1 MARSLRL
8 RLLIGAAV
16 AVFVAMLLAWVS
28 MILLFAHHIERRAAK
43 ELTYDAVELV
53 ARLRLGDDGAPVV
66 DDPPHDARF
75 ETPDSGY
82 YWQLTTK
89 QGALRSHSL
98 WDESLPAV
106 DPGAARTTE
115 SSGWKTRF
123 APGPAGRRVF
133 VLERNVRPDRSGNK
147 VLVQVAVDEA
157 QLSHVRNEFGRE
169 LALFLALLWAVLFGA
184 AWLQVQLGLQPL
196 RRVREELTALRRDP
210 SARLSQVHPV
220 EIAPLTAAINDL
232 AEARERDLTRARRRA
247 SDLAHSLKTPLAAL
261 HAQSRR
267 ARAAGATEAADGLD
281 RAIAAA
287 AAAVETELARSR
299 AAAIRD
305 ATNTQESSPQRIAE
319 RVVGVVE
326 RTETGAHV
334 VFEVD
339 IDEQLRAP
347 IAEDDLTEILGALI
361 ENAAR
366 FARRRVRIA
375 GSGEHGLMLCVE
387 DDGRGLDISAETALM
402 RGGRLDESGTA
413 HHGLGLAIVRDLVE
427 ATAGEIALGRS
438 ADLGGLRVVL
448 TWPQAAG
455 AES

>member
-1 MARSLRL
+1 MPRSLRL
-8 RLLIGAAV
+8 RLLLGAAA
-16 AVFVAMLLAWVS
+16 AVFVAMLIAWVS
-28 MILLFAHHIERRAAK
+28 MILLFSHHIERRAAK

-53 ARLRLGDDGAPVV
+53 SKLRIGDDGVPVA
-66 DDPPHDARF
+66 DDPPHDSRF

-82 YWQLTTK
+82 YWQLTSK

-98 WDESLPAV
+98 WDESLPPAA
-106 DPGAARTTE
+106 PGGT
-115 SSGWKTRF
+115 SSAELAGWTTRF
-123 APGPAGRRVF
+123 APGPFGRRVF
-133 VLERNVRPDRSGNK
+133 VLERSVRPDRNGNN

-157 QLSHVRNEFGRE
+157 QLSHVRREFGRE
-169 LALFLALLWAVLFGA
+169 LALFLALLWAMLFGA
-184 AWLQVQLGLQPL
+184 AWVQVQLGLRPL
-196 RRVREELTALRRDP
+196 QRVREELTALRRDP
-210 SARLSQVHPV
+210 SARLSATHPQ

-261 HAQSRR
+261 NAQSRR
-267 ARAAGATEAADGLD
+267 ARAAGAIEAADGLD

-287 AAAVETELARSR
+287 SAAVETELARSR
-299 AAAIRD
+299 AATIRD
-305 ATNTQESSPQRIAE
+305 ATSTAESSPQHTAE
-319 RVVGVVE
+319 RIVGVVE
-326 RTETGAHV
+326 RTDVGARI

-339 IDEQLRAP
+339 IDENLRAP

-375 GSGEHGLMLCVE
+375 GARAEGLVLSVE
-387 DDGRGLDISAETALM
+387 DDGQGLDISAETALM

-413 HHGLGLAIVRDLVE
+413 HHGLGLSIVRDLVE

-438 ADLGGLRVVL
+438 EQLGGLRVAL
-448 TWPQAAG
+448 SWSGLPS
-455 AES
+455 ES

>member
-8 RLLIGAAV
+8 RLLIGAAA
-16 AVFVAMLLAWVS
+16 AVFVAMLFAWVI
-28 MILLFAHHIERRAAK
+28 MTVLFAHHIERRAAK

-66 DDPPHDARF
+66 DDSPHDARF
-75 ETPDSGY
+75 EKPDSGY

-89 QGALRSHSL
+89 HGALRSHSL
-98 WDESLPAV
+98 WDESLPSTDLDAV
-106 DPGAARTTE
+106 RATE
-115 SSGWKTRF
+115 SSGWATRF
-123 APGPAGRRVF
+123 APGPSGRRVF
-133 VLERNVRPDRSGNK
+133 LVERSVRPDRSGNN

-157 QLSHVRNEFGRE
+157 QLEHVRREFGRE
-169 LALFLALLWAVLFGA
+169 LALFLVLLWAALFGA

-210 SARLSQVHPV
+210 TARLSAAHPV

-232 AEARERDLTRARRRA
+232 AAARERDLARARRRA

-287 AAAVETELARSR
+287 SAAVETELARSR

-305 ATNTQESSPQRIAE
+305 TATTQQSSPQHIAE

-326 RTETGAHV
+326 RTETGARI

-339 IDEQLRAP
+339 IDENLRAP

-375 GSGEHGLMLCVE
+375 GNDMRALTLSVE
-387 DDGRGLDISAETALM
+387 DDGQGLDISAETALM
-402 RGGRLDESGTA
+402 RGGRLDEAGTA

-438 ADLGGLRVVL
+438 DELGGLRVAL
-448 TWPQAAG
+448 TWPVA
-455 AES
+455 S

>member
-16 AVFVAMLLAWVS
+16 AVFVAMLLAWFIMTV
-28 MILLFAHHIERRAAK
+28 LFAHHIERRAAK

-53 ARLRLGDDGAPVV
+53 ARLRLGDDGVPVV
-66 DDPPHDARF
+66 DEPPHDARY
-75 ETPDSGY
+75 EKPDSGY

-89 QGALRSHSL
+89 RGALRSHSL
-98 WDESLPAV
+98 WDESFSAIDL
-106 DPGAARTTE
+106 DAARAAE
-115 SSGWKTRF
+115 SAGWTSRF
-123 APGPAGRRVF
+123 APGPFGRRV
-133 VLERNVRPDRSGNK
+133 LLIERSVRPDRSDNN

-157 QLSHVRNEFGRE
+157 QLEHVRREFGRE
-169 LALFLALLWAVLFGA
+169 LALFLTLLWAVLFGA
-184 AWLQVQLGLQPL
+184 AWLQVQLGLHPL

-210 SARLSQVHPV
+210 SARLSAVHPV
-220 EIAPLTAAINDL
+220 EVAPLTSAINDL

-261 HAQSRR
+261 GAQSRR
-267 ARAAGATEAADGLD
+267 ARAAGAVEAADGLD

-287 AAAVETELARSR
+287 SAAVETELARSR

-326 RTETGAHV
+326 RTETGARI

-339 IDEQLRAP
+339 IDEGLRAP
-347 IAEDDLTEILGALI
+347 IAEDDLTEILGALT

-375 GSGEHGLMLCVE
+375 GARERGLTLVVE
-387 DDGRGLDISAETALM
+387 DDGQGLDISAETALM
-402 RGGRLDESGTA
+402 RGGRLDEAGTA
-413 HHGLGLAIVRDLVE
+413 HHGLGLSIVCDLVE

-438 ADLGGLRVVL
+438 TELGGLRVAL
-448 TWPQAAG
+448 SWPQTRLVD
-455 AES
+455 

>member
-1 MARSLRL
+1 MAHSLRL
-8 RLLIGAAV
+8 RLLLGAAA

-28 MILLFAHHIERRAAK
+28 MTVLFAHHIERRAAK

-53 ARLRLGDDGAPVV
+53 AKLRLGDDGMPVV

-75 ETPDSGY
+75 DKPDSGY

-106 DPGAARTTE
+106 DLDAVRVGE
-115 SSGWKTRF
+115 SSSWNTRF
-123 APGPAGRRVF
+123 AAGPFGRRVF
-133 VLERNVRPDRSGNK
+133 LLERSVRPDRSGNN
-147 VLVQVAVDEA
+147 VFVQVAVDEA
-157 QLSHVRNEFGRE
+157 QLSHVKREFGRE
-169 LALFLALLWAVLFGA
+169 LAWFLVLLWTVLLAA
-184 AWLQVQLGLQPL
+184 AWLQVQLGLHPL
-196 RRVREELTALRRDP
+196 RRVRDELAALRRDP
-210 SARLSQVHPV
+210 SARLSAVHPH
-220 EIAPLTAAINDL
+220 EIAPLATAINDL

-261 HAQSRR
+261 SAQSRR
-267 ARAAGATEAADGLD
+267 ARTAGAIEAADGLD

-287 AAAVETELARSR
+287 SAAVETELARSR

-305 ATNTQESSPQRIAE
+305 ATSAQESAPQAIAE
-319 RVVGVVE
+319 RVIGVVE
-326 RTETGAHV
+326 RTEAGARI

-339 IDEQLRAP
+339 IDERLRAP

-366 FARRRVRIA
+366 FARRRVRV
-375 GSGEHGLMLCVE
+375 SGGAAHGLALSVE
-387 DDGRGLDISAETALM
+387 DDGQGLDISAETALM

-413 HHGLGLAIVRDLVE
+413 HHGLGLSIVRDLVE

-438 ADLGGLRVVL
+438 EELGGLRVML
-448 TWPQAAG
+448 TWSQALPAG
-455 AES
+455 Q

>member
-1 MARSLRL
+1 MVNSLRL
-8 RLLIGAAV
+8 RLLVGAAA
-16 AVFVAMLLAWVS
+16 AVFAAMLIAWSV
-28 MILLFAHHIERRAAK
+28 MVVLFAHHIESRAAQ

-53 ARLRLGDDGAPVV
+53 SKLKIGDDGVPIA
-66 DDPPHDARF
+66 DDPPHDSRF

-98 WDESLPAV
+98 WDESLPPAA
-106 DPGAARTTE
+106 PGAASSTE
-115 SSGWKTRF
+115 LAGWTTRF
-123 APGPAGRRVF
+123 APGPFGRRVF
-133 VLERNVRPDRSGNK
+133 LIERGERPDRSGNN

-157 QLSHVRNEFGRE
+157 QLSHVRREFGRE

-184 AWLQVQLGLQPL
+184 AWLQVQLGLRPL
-196 RRVREELTALRRDP
+196 RRVREEIAALRRDP
-210 SARLSQVHPV
+210 SARLSAAHPL
-220 EIAPLTAAINDL
+220 EIAPLTAAIDDL

-261 HAQSRR
+261 SAQSRR
-267 ARAAGATEAADGLD
+267 ARAAGASEAADGLD

-287 AAAVETELARSR
+287 SAAVETELARSR

-305 ATNTQESSPQRIAE
+305 AAASQESSPQRIAE

-326 RTETGAHV
+326 RTETGARI
-334 VFEVD
+334 VFEVE
-339 IDEQLRAP
+339 IDDDLRAP
-347 IAEDDLTEILGALI
+347 LAEDDLTEILGALI

-375 GSGEHGLMLCVE
+375 GARERGLTLTVE
-387 DDGRGLDISAETALM
+387 DDGQGLDISAETALM
-402 RGGRLDESGTA
+402 RGGRLDEAGTA

-438 ADLGGLRVVL
+438 EELGGLRVAL
-448 TWPQAAG
+448 AWPEALA
-455 AES
+455 ST

>member
-8 RLLIGAAV
+8 RLLVGAAV
-16 AVFVAMLLAWVS
+16 AVFAAMLLAWIS
-28 MILLFAHHIERRAAK
+28 MILLFSHHIERRAAK

-53 ARLRLGDDGAPVV
+53 SKLRIGDDGLPVA
-66 DDPPHDARF
+66 DDPPHDSRF

-98 WDESLPAV
+98 WDESLPAPL
-106 DPGAARTTE
+106 PGNTNPTELAA
-115 SSGWKTRF
+115 WATRF
-123 APGPAGRRVF
+123 AQGPFGRRVF
-133 VLERNVRPDRSGNK
+133 LLERSVRPDRSGTG

-157 QLSHVRNEFGRE
+157 QLSHVRREFGRE
-169 LALFLALLWAVLFGA
+169 LAWFLALLWAVLLGA
-184 AWLQVQLGLQPL
+184 AWVQVQLGLRPL
-196 RRVREELTALRRDP
+196 QRVREELGALRRDP
-210 SARLSQVHPV
+210 SARLNAVHPD
-220 EIAPLTAAINDL
+220 EIEPLTSAINAL

-261 HAQSRR
+261 SAQSRR

-287 AAAVETELARSR
+287 SAAVETELARSR

-305 ATNTQESSPQRIAE
+305 TQSAQASSPQRVAE
-319 RVVGVVE
+319 RVIGVVE
-326 RTETGAHV
+326 RTEAGAHL

-339 IDEQLRAP
+339 IDDALRAP

-366 FARRRVRIA
+366 FARRRVRVA
-375 GSGEHGLMLCVE
+375 GNGAHGLALSVE
-387 DDGRGLDISAETALM
+387 DDGQGLDVSAETALM

-413 HHGLGLAIVRDLVE
+413 HHGLGLSIVRDLVE
-427 ATAGEIALGRS
+427 ATAGDIALGRS
-438 ADLGGLRVVL
+438 AELGGLRVGL
-448 TWPQAAG
+448 SWPHATR
-455 AES
+455 

>member
-8 RLLIGAAV
+8 RLLIGAAA
-16 AVFVAMLLAWVS
+16 AVFVAMLLAWVI
-28 MILLFAHHIERRAAK
+28 MMVLFAHHIERRAAK

-53 ARLRLGDDGAPVV
+53 SRLRLGDDGVPVI
-66 DDPPHDARF
+66 DDSPHDARY
-75 ETPDSGY
+75 EKPDSGY
-82 YWQLTTK
+82 YWQLTAK
-89 QGALRSHSL
+89 RGALRSHSL
-98 WDESLPAV
+98 WDESLPVV
-106 DPGAARTTE
+106 DLDAARATE
-115 SSGWKTRF
+115 SAGWTTRF
-123 APGPAGRRVF
+123 APGPFGRHVF
-133 VLERNVRPDRSGNK
+133 LLERSVRPDRSDNN

-157 QLSHVRNEFGRE
+157 QLEHVRREFGRE

-184 AWLQVQLGLQPL
+184 AWLQVQLGLRPL

-220 EIAPLTAAINDL
+220 EIAPLTAEINDL

-261 HAQSRR
+261 SAQSRR

-287 AAAVETELARSR
+287 SAAVETELARSR

-305 ATNTQESSPQRIAE
+305 ATNTQQSSPQLIAE
-319 RVVGVVE
+319 RVIGVIE
-326 RTETGAHV
+326 RTDVGAHI

-339 IDEQLRAP
+339 IDAALRAP
-347 IAEDDLTEILGALI
+347 IAEDDLTEILGALV

-366 FARRRVRIA
+366 FARRRVRVTGARAA
-375 GSGEHGLMLCVE
+375 GLLLVVE
-387 DDGRGLDISAETALM
+387 DDGQGLDISAETALM

-413 HHGLGLAIVRDLVE
+413 HHGLGLSIVRDLVE
-427 ATAGEIALGRS
+427 ATAGEIELGR
-438 ADLGGLRVVL
+438 AEDLGGLRVVL
-448 TWPQAAG
+448 TWPQTRFVDR
-455 AES
+455 

>member
-1 MARSLRL
+1 MAHSLRL
-8 RLLIGAAV
+8 RLLFGAAI
-16 AVFVAMLLAWVS
+16 AVFVAMLLAWVVMS
-28 MILLFAHHIERRAAK
+28 MLFAHHIERRAAR

-53 ARLRLGDDGAPVV
+53 SKLRIGADGMPVA
-66 DDPPHDARF
+66 DDPPHDSRF

-98 WDESLPAV
+98 WDESLPA
-106 DPGAARTTE
+106 PATAIQATASARWA
-115 SSGWKTRF
+115 SRY
-123 APGPAGRRVF
+123 APGPFGRRVF
-133 VLERNVRPDRSGNK
+133 LIERSVRPDRSGDG

-157 QLSHVRNEFGRE
+157 QLSSVRREFGRE
-169 LALFLALLWAVLFGA
+169 LALFLAVLWAVLLGA
-184 AWLQVQLGLQPL
+184 AWLQVQLGLRPL
-196 RRVREELTALRRDP
+196 RRVREDLTALRRDP
-210 SARLSQVHPV
+210 SARLGAVHPV

-261 HAQSRR
+261 SAQSRR
-267 ARAAGATEAADGLD
+267 ARASGATEAADGLD

-287 AAAVETELARSR
+287 SAAVETELARSR

-305 ATNTQESSPQRIAE
+305 TTNTQESSPQLIAE
-319 RVVGVVE
+319 RVIGVVE
-326 RTETGAHV
+326 RTDVGARI

-339 IDEQLRAP
+339 IEEDLRAR

-366 FARRRVRIA
+366 FARRRVRVA
-375 GSGEHGLMLCVE
+375 GACANGLQLSVE
-387 DDGRGLDISAETALM
+387 DDGQGLDISAETALM

-413 HHGLGLAIVRDLVE
+413 HHGLGLSIVRDLVE

-438 ADLGGLRVVL
+438 EALGGLHVAL
-448 TWPQAAG
+448 TWPAA
-455 AES
+455 